1 MNNITD
7 SEIMQRV
14 QAGEVNLIGTLYERY
29 KGELF
34 SYFYRCTSDKVK
46 SEDLIQNVFIKVINN
61 HKNFKGT
68 GQFNY
73 WLFRIARN
81 TWLDAVKKKEPM
93 LHAVPL
99 QEEQRQ
105 MATTK
110 LHSSTIDEQKKKLRN
125 ALNQISEEKRE
136 AIIMSRYQGMDYKTI
151 AKISDCS
158 ESAIKSRIMRGL
170 TEIRKIVNN

>member
-1 MNNITD
+1 LNNSTD
-7 SEIMQRV
+7 LEIMQRV
-14 QAGEVNLIGTLYERY
+14 QSGEVKLIGLLYERY
-29 KGELF
+29 KKDLF

-81 TWLDAVKKKEPM
+81 TWLDNVKKKEPV
-93 LHAVPL
+93 LRAVPL

-105 MATTK
+105 VATTK
-110 LHSSTIDEQKKKLRN
+110 MHNSTIDEQKKKLRD
-125 ALNQISEEKRE
+125 ALNQISEEKRD
-136 AIIMSRYQGMDYKTI
+136 AIILSRYQGLDYKTI
-151 AKISDCS
+151 AEISDCS